1 MRVFRFYRAEEDRL
15 DYLENMAI
23 PLDELLMRN
32 IHILLPHALLIAT
45 FFVAVYLL
53 PW

>member
-1 MRVFRFYRAEEDRL
+1 V
-15 DYLENMAI
+15 AI
-23 PLDELLMRN
+23 PLDELLLRD
-32 IHILLPHALLIAT
+32 IQILLPHALLIAM